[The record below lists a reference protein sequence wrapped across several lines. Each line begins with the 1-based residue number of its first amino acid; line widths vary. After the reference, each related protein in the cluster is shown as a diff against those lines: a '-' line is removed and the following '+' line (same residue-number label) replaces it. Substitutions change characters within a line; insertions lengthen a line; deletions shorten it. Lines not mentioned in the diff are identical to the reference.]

1 MNKTVYTWRDVE
13 EYIKGVCEKYK
24 GIDLSGVYGI
34 PRGGLIL
41 AVMISHRMKLPLLLA
56 PVRNCLIVDDI
67 CDSGESL
74 LHYKK
79 NSSSLN
85 KPLYH
90 ITTMVH
96 KENPL
101 VQPEYYSKEKNDDWI
116 VFPWEDDECI
126 E

>member
-1 MNKTVYTWRDVE
+1 MNKVVYTWQDVE
-13 EYIKGVCEKYK
+13 EYVKGVCEKYK
-24 GIDLSGVYGI
+24 SIDLSGVCGI

-41 AVMISHRMKLPLLLA
+41 AVMISHRMKLPLLSA
-56 PVRNCLIVDDI
+56 PARNCLIVDDI

-74 LHYKK
+74 LHYKR

-90 ITTMVH
+90 ITTMVY

-101 VQPEYYSKEKNDDWI
+101 VQPEYYSKKKNDDWI
-116 VFPWEDDECI
+116 VFPWEDNECI